1 MKQFIFNIKIMVAA
15 FFMASISAQAQN
27 LVNNPSFESV
37 NSGALQCSWYTTQAQ
52 FNSAINNWTCP
63 TGGSSDIFVN
73 SLATSCFCS
82 PNSTNGSAVGP
93 QAPRTGS
100 VMVGGSLWGNGGC
113 SPYREYFQGSLTT
126 PLVAGTNYKIEF
138 YVSLADNS
146 KSGCNN
152 IGLKFSTTPVNVSSM
167 CVYAVTPDVNYTG
180 APISDKINWTK
191 LEFCYTPTTTG
202 LQYFMIGN
210 FFSNVATT
218 TVTLPGTNSGNAYYY
233 LDDVSIVPSPS
244 TAITPSVTVA
254 SNCSSTTTTLTA
266 LPASVNYTWTAP
278 AGASIT
284 SGVNAQNALVQGSG
298 VFTVSVQNPTAC
310 VNSVSS
316 TTVLVSPSTGGTAL
330 TPTITG
336 AGTLTCTNPGL
347 TLSCNPTTG
356 VTYTWTGSGITS
368 GTHASSVAVNAS
380 GNYSVSITN
389 AAGCIGT
396 GTVSVQQNTVLPVI
410 NLTPVNTT
418 ITCATPTVQLSS
430 SITPAASTYTWSSP
444 AGGSLSNTAISNP
457 VASGNGVFTL
467 TATNP
472 ANGCVNTATASLIAG
487 ASSLTLSV
495 NSASI
500 CSGGSTILTVNGNAS
515 SYSWSPAATLSA
527 STGTMVTAN
536 PGATT
541 TYSVVG
547 SNGAC
552 TATTVVT
559 VTVVPPPT
567 PVISPASQSLCQGQS
582 AALSVSGGA
591 TYTWSPAATLNAS
604 TGTSVTANPTVTTI
618 YSVISAAGTCTASAQ
633 ATVNVVTNPSIVIT
647 GNSTICYGANTSLTA
662 QGLNTYTWT
671 PALNLS
677 TTSGSVVVASPPSN
691 TTYTVN
697 GSIGTC
703 TAVAYVTV
711 TVTPSPTLTVSPLQT
726 ICAGSTVSL
735 TAAGA
740 ASYSWN
746 PATYLSGTSGAS
758 VTSTPTTS
766 ITYTVSGLNGVC
778 TSTAT
783 TSVNVNAIPALVVS
797 PSSPSIC
804 IGAAANLSVSGASS
818 YTWSPATNLTG
829 SGTNVT
835 VSPTVSTT
843 YTVQGSIASCLSQT
857 VVAVTVMPNPTLT
870 ISPNATICS
879 GSTANLTVSGGY
891 AGYSWTPMNG
901 LTTVNN
907 GINVAASPSST
918 SSYTVT
924 GATSSGCTGSITVMV
939 TVIPTPTLNVSA
951 NPLNICEGA
960 SSILNVSGATAYAW
974 TPAAGLSNPSGSTT
988 NATPQLTTVYS
999 VTGTNGTLPNQC
1011 SAVQTITI
1019 TVTPTVNLVI
1029 PIVNPICA
1037 GDNATLIASGA
1048 SSYTWIPSAGVSSPN
1063 QSTTVIKPTSTT
1075 VYTLIA
1081 NNGGLCSA
1089 QGTVEVVVN
1098 PLPRVYAGADTTVN
1112 IDESVT
1118 LHGTGNVPVEFL
1130 PNGSAPLN
1138 CNFCN
1143 SIVVNPQEKTCYTLR
1158 GTSAAGCLAYDEVC
1172 VNVTKEW
1179 NVYIPNAFTP
1189 NDDDENDIFIPVG
1202 YGITQ
1207 IKLLVFDRWG
1217 TQIFSGS
1224 DTNPGWDGKLKGK
1237 LCEQGVYVYQV
1248 EIKTMAGNTI
1258 KKVGHVTLL
1267 SK

>member
-1 MKQFIFNIKIMVAA
+1 
-15 FFMASISAQAQN
+15 
-27 LVNNPSFESV
+27 
-37 NSGALQCSWYTTQAQ
+37 
-52 FNSAINNWTCP
+52 
-63 TGGSSDIFVN
+63 
-73 SLATSCFCS
+73 
-82 PNSTNGSAVGP
+82 
-93 QAPRTGS
+93 
-100 VMVGGSLWGNGGC
+100 
-113 SPYREYFQGSLTT
+113 
-126 PLVAGTNYKIEF
+126 
-138 YVSLADNS
+138 
-146 KSGCNN
+146 
-152 IGLKFSTTPVNVSSM
+152 
-167 CVYAVTPDVNYTG
+167 
-180 APISDKINWTK
+180 
-191 LEFCYTPTTTG
+191 
-202 LQYFMIGN
+202 
-210 FFSNVATT
+210 
-218 TVTLPGTNSGNAYYY
+218 
-233 LDDVSIVPSPS
+233 
-244 TAITPSVTVA
+244 
-254 SNCSSTTTTLTA
+254 
-266 LPASVNYTWTAP
+266 
-278 AGASIT
+278 
-284 SGVNAQNALVQGSG
+284 
-298 VFTVSVQNPTAC
+298 
-310 VNSVSS
+310 
-316 TTVLVSPSTGGTAL
+316 
-330 TPTITG
+330 
-336 AGTLTCTNPGL
+336 
-347 TLSCNPTTG
+347 
-356 VTYTWTGSGITS
+356 
-368 GTHASSVAVNAS
+368 
-380 GNYSVSITN
+380 
-389 AAGCIGT
+389 
-396 GTVSVQQNTVLPVI
+396 
-410 NLTPVNTT
+410 
-418 ITCATPTVQLSS
+418 
-430 SITPAASTYTWSSP
+430 
-444 AGGSLSNTAISNP
+444 
-457 VASGNGVFTL
+457 
-467 TATNP
+467 
-472 ANGCVNTATASLIAG
+472 
-487 ASSLTLSV
+487 
-495 NSASI
+495 
-500 CSGGSTILTVNGNAS
+500 
-515 SYSWSPAATLSA
+515 
-527 STGTMVTAN
+527 
-536 PGATT
+536 
-541 TYSVVG
+541 
-547 SNGAC
+547 
-552 TATTVVT
+552 
-559 VTVVPPPT
+559 
-567 PVISPASQSLCQGQS
+567 
-582 AALSVSGGA
+582 
-591 TYTWSPAATLNAS
+591 
-604 TGTSVTANPTVTTI
+604 
-618 YSVISAAGTCTASAQ
+618 
-633 ATVNVVTNPSIVIT
+633 
-647 GNSTICYGANTSLTA
+647 
-662 QGLNTYTWT
+662 
-671 PALNLS
+671 
-677 TTSGSVVVASPPSN
+677 
-691 TTYTVN
+691 
-697 GSIGTC
+697 
-703 TAVAYVTV
+703 
-711 TVTPSPTLTVSPLQT
+711 
-726 ICAGSTVSL
+726 
-735 TAAGA
+735 
-740 ASYSWN
+740 
-746 PATYLSGTSGAS
+746 
-758 VTSTPTTS
+758 
-766 ITYTVSGLNGVC
+766 
-778 TSTAT
+778 
-783 TSVNVNAIPALVVS
+783 
-797 PSSPSIC
+797 
-804 IGAAANLSVSGASS
+804 
-818 YTWSPATNLTG
+818 
-829 SGTNVT
+829 
-835 VSPTVSTT
+835 
-843 YTVQGSIASCLSQT
+843 
-857 VVAVTVMPNPTLT
+857 MPNPTLT